1 MAMEGRMKTIYST
14 FRTCTAQVACL
25 LTYMAYMA
33 RTFSEILLKLNIAIL
48 SE

>member
-25 LTYMAYMA
+25 LTYMA